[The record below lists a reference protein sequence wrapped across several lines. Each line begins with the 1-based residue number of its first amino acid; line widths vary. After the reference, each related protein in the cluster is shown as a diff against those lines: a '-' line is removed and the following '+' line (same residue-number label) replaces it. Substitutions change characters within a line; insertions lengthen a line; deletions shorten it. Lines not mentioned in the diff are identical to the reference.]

1 MFTVDALGCLLHL
14 FKQQNKLKPNCKIKN
29 YQKSCTLPQVHV

>member
-14 FKQQNKLKPNCKIKN
+14 FKQNKLKPNCKIKN